1 MLERVLAA
9 TPVALE
15 FSSQMTWEI
24 DSFSNDVLTWL
35 NSREPAS
42 TSKVGAMSSPHFQ
55 DLIKP
60 FVGNDISTSF
70 RLMIYAIS
78 IAYTQQSSNHE
89 YQLSIADLQKIG
101 AVAGKRCLSFLDNTL
116 AASSL
121 ARISK
126 DRNAKKTLQ
135 ALFLLAFGT
144 ILAIGYAQPVAE
156 SPVFPGTEV
165 SLIL

>member
-1 MLERVLAA
+1 MTRHPIQLLERVLAA
-9 TPVALE
+9 TPVTPQ
-15 FSSQMTWEI
+15 FSCQMTWEV
-24 DSFSNDVLTWL
+24 DSFNNDILMWL
-35 NSREPAS
+35 NSSEAAS

-78 IAYTQQSSNHE
+78 VAYTQQNSNHE

-101 AVAGKRCLSFLDNTL
+101 AVAGKRCLSFLDNAL
-116 AASSL
+116 APSSL
-121 ARISK
+121 ARIIK

-135 ALFLLAFGT
+135 A
-144 ILAIGYAQPVAE
+144 
-156 SPVFPGTEV
+156 
-165 SLIL
+165 